1 MVCYAWKIMV
11 CGEREDG
18 RKNPALKTCIQL
30 QGKDGIKQSRNCEH
44 GSRRRRGPGGMDG
57 GAVLEEA
64 GFESGGE
71 VTWWL
76 LKN

>member
-1 MVCYAWKIMV
+1 MELNRA
-11 CGEREDG
+11 GREQK
-18 RKNPALKTCIQL
+18 RRR
-30 QGKDGIKQSRNCEH
+30 QGCEH

-76 LKN
+76 LKM